1 MRGERLCT
9 WQPQYGC
16 LAGNSILETGPIAVE
31 SQASQLGQ
39 HLNEGGEWPFPGQLA
54 PQPGPSLCGTHLRD
68 CPLGPKVTGSEG
80 GNRVEGDGMEL
91 HKPWVIGLQWGKG
104 DISLGPKF

>member
-1 MRGERLCT
+1 MRVGSGAEPT
-9 WQPQYGC
+9 
-16 LAGNSILETGPIAVE
+16 
-31 SQASQLGQ
+31 
-39 HLNEGGEWPFPGQLA
+39 GQLA

-80 GNRVEGDGMEL
+80 GNRVEGDGMGL
-91 HKPWVIGLQWGKG
+91 HKPWVIGLQWGKE